1 MALFCNCG
9 NLREEFL
16 TQVMPGVLSFIQN
29 MTPLSGFLSVVDVA
43 IVAYGV
49 YRLFLLIRGTRA
61 VQLIKGIILLLLA
74 VPVSGWLRLSATH
87 MVLKDIQ
94 TMLIVALPIVFQ
106 PELRRALEKL
116 GQGRFFAETLLKH
129 EEVDVAQMIDEV
141 ARASDRLSR
150 SRIGALIV
158 IERQTGLAEYVATGT
173 AIDAVVSAPLLEN
186 IFVPNTPLHDGACI
200 VRGGRVIAAAA
211 FLPLTDSAQPGSELG
226 SRHRAAI
233 GISEQSDAIA
243 IAVSEETGWI
253 SIAAEGRLYRRLED
267 RAFREM
273 LTRYLRARPHN
284 TLRLWHRGAQP

>member
-1 MALFCNCG
+1 
-9 NLREEFL
+9 
-16 TQVMPGVLSFIQN
+16 
-29 MTPLSGFLSVVDVA
+29 MTPFSWLISVVDVA
-43 IVAYGV
+43 IVSYGV

-74 VPVSGWLRLSATH
+74 VPVSNWLHLAATH

-106 PELRRALEKL
+106 PELRRALEHL
-116 GQGRFFAETLLKH
+116 GQGRFFSADTFLNTAYTSWNRDEA
-129 EEVDVAQMIDEV
+129 DVARAIDEV
-141 ARASDRLSR
+141 ARAADRLSR
-150 SRIGALIV
+150 SRTGALLV
-158 IERQTGLAEYVATGT
+158 MERQTGLQEYVATGT
-173 AIDAVVSAPLLEN
+173 PIDAVVSSALLEN
-186 IFVPNTPLHDGACI
+186 IFVPNTPLHDGAAI
-200 VRGGRVIAAAA
+200 IRGDRVVAAAA

-267 RAFREM
+267 RALREM
-273 LTRYLRARPHN
+273 LMRYLRARPHN
-284 TLRLWHRGAQP
+284 SHRLWHRGGSS

>member
-1 MALFCNCG
+1 MI
-9 NLREEFL
+9 
-16 TQVMPGVLSFIQN
+16 SFIHN
-29 MTPLSGFLSVVDVA
+29 MTLLSWIISVVDVA
-43 IVAYGV
+43 IVSYGV

-74 VPVSGWLRLSATH
+74 VPVSNWLHLSATH

-106 PELRRALEKL
+106 PELRRALEQL
-116 GQGRFFAETLLKH
+116 GQGRFFAEVGQGRFFGETLLNR
-129 EEVDVAQMIDEV
+129 EEVDVAHMIDEV
-141 ARASDRLSR
+141 ARAADRLSR
-150 SRIGALIV
+150 SRTGALFV
-158 IERQTGLAEYVATGT
+158 IERQTGLQEYVATGT
-173 AIDAVVSAPLLEN
+173 PIDAVVSSALLEN

-200 VRGGRVIAAAA
+200 IRGDRVIAAAA

-243 IAVSEETGWI
+243 VAVSEETGWI

-267 RAFREM
+267 RALREM
-273 LTRYLRARPHN
+273 LVRYLRARPHN
-284 TLRLWHRGAQP
+284 TLRLWHRGANS